1 MTRSWLLVPGSWLA
15 ATILAPGPAAAQEPG
30 IAPHSV
36 DGLEEMSRPLVPKP
50 ATLFGVLTGAG
61 TVPADPDFDPGWEA
75 LVRGGVAVTDGL
87 FLSFGGS
94 IGSNEAEP
102 TGALSGGEFYQGMG
116 LLGVDW
122 VLPLEKERYGTSL
135 RLTLAA
141 GVVRGWMQRD
151 KDDRK
156 ALRESQLRVKQGLWG
171 GVLRP
176 GISLDVPIGQ
186 WKKSRY
192 FVTFGAEYVIG
203 WGESR
208 TTVRD
213 KTGAQPTIRDRD
225 RVGLSSFHVFLGL
238 TARA

>member
-1 MTRSWLLVPGSWLA
+1 MGCGLG
-15 ATILAPGPAAAQEPG
+15 ATILAASPASAQEPR

-36 DGLEEMSRPLVPKP
+36 DGLEEMSKPIVPKP
-50 ATLFGVLTGAG
+50 ASLFGVLTGAA
-61 TVPADPDFDPGWEA
+61 TLPADREFDPGWEA
-75 LVRGGVAVTDGL
+75 MVRGGIAATDGL
-87 FLSFGGS
+87 FLSIGGS
-94 IGSNEAEP
+94 IGANEAEP
-102 TGALSGGEFYQGMG
+102 TGALSGGEFYRGMG
-116 LLGVDW
+116 LLGADW
-122 VLPLEKERYGTSL
+122 VIPLGEERYGTSL
-135 RLTLAA
+135 RLSLAA

-171 GVLRP
+171 GIVRP
-176 GISLDVPIGQ
+176 GIGLDVPIGA
-186 WKKSRY
+186 WRKTRY
-192 FVTFGAEYVIG
+192 FMTFGAEYAIG

-225 RVGLSSFHVFLGL
+225 RVGLSGFQVFLGI